1 MQRTGASLAILY
13 DRYCFCFRKVRL
25 DMQRLSASVAADER
39 LAAGKKQYEML

>member
-1 MQRTGASLAILY
+1 
-13 DRYCFCFRKVRL
+13 L